1 MFDLSNMFDL
11 SAYINLPLAFVA
23 ILALAVF
30 LYVLLDGFDLGVG
43 ILFPFAP
50 SKECRDKMMNS
61 ITPFWDGNETWLVL
75 GGMGLFAA
83 FPVAYTIIIPAFY
96 IPIIMMLLG
105 LIFRGVAIEFRSK
118 AETPLEQ
125 KIWDYSFHFGSLIA
139 AFSQGVMLGSVVQGF
154 YCNNA
159 TCNIWYSFFSFMVGI
174 ALVFG
179 YALLGSTWL
188 ILKTHGRTQD
198 WARKITKYIV
208 AFVVFFILMVSVWT
222 PFLNEQ
228 IYARWFSKP
237 NIFYLAPIPL
247 LTLATLIF
255 LIRSLKAQKE
265 KTPFCL
271 TIVLFIL
278 CYFGIAVTLFPY
290 IVPYQV
296 PYQNMA
302 AAPQALSFLFVGM
315 AVTLPVILAYT
326 FYSYRVFRGKSSHEK
341 MY

>member
-1 MFDLSNMFDL
+1 MFDFPGMFDL
-11 SAYINLPLAFVA
+11 SAYLNLPMFFVG

-61 ITPFWDGNETWLVL
+61 ITPFWDGNETWLVF

-83 FPVAYTIIIPAFY
+83 FPVAYSMIIPAFY

-118 AETPLEQ
+118 SETEFQQ
-125 KIWDYSFHFGSLIA
+125 KIWDYSFHFGSLVA
-139 AFSQGVMLGSVVQGF
+139 TFFQGVILGSVVQGF
-154 YCNNA
+154 YCDNA
-159 TCNIWYSFFSFMVGI
+159 TCNIWYSFFSFMVGV

-188 ILKTHGRTQD
+188 ILKTHGKTQD
-198 WARKITKYIV
+198 WARKITKYIL
-208 AFVVFFILMVSVWT
+208 AFVVFFILIVSAWT
-222 PFLNEQ
+222 PSLNEQ
-228 IYARWFSKP
+228 IFIRWFSRP

-247 LTLATLIF
+247 LTIATLIY
-255 LIRSLKAQKE
+255 LLHSLKSQKE
-265 KTPFCL
+265 RAPFCL
-271 TIVLFIL
+271 TILLFIL

-290 IVPYQV
+290 IIPYQV
-296 PYQNMA
+296 PYKNMA
-302 AAPQALSFLFVGM
+302 AAPQSLSFLFVGM
-315 AVTLPVILAYT
+315 VVTLPVILGYT
-326 FYSYRVFRGKSSHEK
+326 FYSYRVFRGKSSRKK